1 MVNMARWCT
10 LTLLLLASLE
20 SPSNTF
26 AQMYDPAAPG
36 VEPAGWSQSGYA
48 QAGQKAKVRSY
59 GPVGPLPAGP
69 GRTIFEQLPDDQ
81 GWLYEDTPLER
92 MLKNT
97 FRHAYFRTDY
107 LLWSVSKPGNNLVGS
122 DTAIIGLDE
131 LTQGGLENSPVI
143 VGNPDSNTF
152 AYPDPV
158 TNPYIFQPFVDPVQA
173 FQISNPIEQNT
184 SLLAVVQPSLQ
195 DVDID
200 SNNGIRLTFGLPT
213 NIGTFEASVFALQN
227 SNSTLFRAQSRQ
239 FDFYDSDGDGISN
252 ETFTPTA
259 AGIGE
264 FDRDGD
270 GIVDEVVNDFQAFAI
285 PILIDG
291 QVPQPGVANPNNTPG
306 VTGAQLPPIT
316 NPLSPGTFN
325 NPNPDLNFPGGIQ
338 ATPGRGDNFRIVWAI
353 RDPNNPGDFIS
364 TYSAFLKTSVWGS
377 EANFIGETWDPGSPI
392 SFRPFAGFRYL
403 YFAED
408 FRQSGLYTDV
418 VVDPNTNAVT
428 ESNINRRIDATTI
441 NNLYGP
447 QIGFRSELTSRWL
460 TIGAQPKVMMGLNT
474 YKANLQTE
482 NILRDTDV
490 DQFLSQNESTF
501 GVIGDLEAYT
511 RLHLTEYIS
520 LHVGYNLM
528 WAGMLTRPYDNIVYN
543 ANTVQIPNGD
553 GTVTNRYDSDF
564 KLDVKYSGALLQG
577 FNVGGEIHY

>member
-1 MVNMARWCT
+1 MARWCT
-10 LTLLLLASLE
+10 LTLLLLALLGL
-20 SPSNTF
+20 PSSTF

-59 GPVGPLPAGP
+59 GPVGPLPTGP
-69 GRTIFEQLPDDQ
+69 GRTIYEQLPDDQ

-107 LLWSVSKPGNNLVGS
+107 LLWSVSKPGNNLIGS
-122 DTAIIGLDE
+122 DTAIIGFDDI
-131 LTQGGLENSPVI
+131 TRGGLENDPAT
-143 VGNPDSNTF
+143 NTF
-152 AYPDPV
+152 AYPNGALDPFV
-158 TNPYIFQPFVDPVQA
+158 FQPFIDPTTP
-173 FQISNPIEQNT
+173 FQVSNPIDLNN
-184 SLLAVVQPSLQ
+184 SLIAVVQPTLN
-195 DVDID
+195 DVDVD
-200 SNNGIRLTFGLPT
+200 NNNGIRLTFGLPVD
-213 NIGTFEASVFALQN
+213 NLGTFEASVFALQT
-227 SNSTLFRAQSRQ
+227 SNSPIFRAQTQ
-239 FDFYDSDGDGISN
+239 QYDIYDSNGNDIFG
-252 ETFTPTA
+252 EVFTPLTV
-259 AGIGE
+259 GE

-270 GIVDEVVNDFQAFAI
+270 GITDEVVDSFQAFAI

-325 NPNPDLNFPGGIQ
+325 NPNSDPNFPGGIQ

-353 RDPNNPGDFIS
+353 RDPNNPGGFLS

-377 EANFIGETWDPGSPI
+377 EANFIGETWDPGSPL

-428 ESNINRRIDATTI
+428 ETNINRRIDATTI

-460 TIGAQPKVMMGLNT
+460 TIGAQPKVMMGVNT

-528 WAGMLTRPYDNIVYN
+528 WAGMLTRPYDNIIYN

-577 FNVGGEIHY
+577 FNVGGEIRY